1 MWKIEYTKRFLKELA
16 ALPKEVQSRIELIVF
31 AELEA
36 KNPFELGYLNKM
48 KGYKDKYKIRVGD
61 YRIGLTIDKTNG
73 LWHPLI
79 ISIHYLFSQFCV
91 SLHSGAF

>member
-48 KGYKDKYKIRVGD
+48 KGYKIRVGD
-61 YRIGLTIDKTNG
+61 YRIGLTIDKTNQT
-73 LWHPLI
+73 I
-79 ISIHYLFSQFCV
+79 ICQRVAHRREIYQIFP
-91 SLHSGAF
+91 